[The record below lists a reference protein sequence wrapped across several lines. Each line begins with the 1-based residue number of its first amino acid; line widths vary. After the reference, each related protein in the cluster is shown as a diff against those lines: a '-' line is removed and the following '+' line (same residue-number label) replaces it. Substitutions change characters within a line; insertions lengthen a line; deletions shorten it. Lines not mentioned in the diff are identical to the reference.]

1 VQLYKAGAQR
11 CGVSNQLINHQ
22 KMQSTL
28 KNNGKIQN
36 EDEKKMKIRWE
47 HRIFKPAAQHAHAGA
62 LEEEGGGE
70 GDEEEGEKE
79 EEGGKNS
86 AATRIPPRINL
97 TFHVHT
103 AEEEEKNENGGKVD
117 VAAPEPPKVHTL
129 LRPSVL
135 NQRRKNQKGSKLW
148 PLSLRRSEVN

>member
-1 VQLYKAGAQR
+1 
-11 CGVSNQLINHQ
+11 
-22 KMQSTL
+22 M
-28 KNNGKIQN
+28 GKIQN
-36 EDEKKMKIRWE
+36 EHEKKMKIRWE

-135 NQRRKNQKGSKLW
+135 NQRKKKSEGKQIMASLTTALRSKLRALYALKA
-148 PLSLRRSEVN
+148 LSTDVTKKMKASLTTVPQ

>member
-1 VQLYKAGAQR
+1 
-11 CGVSNQLINHQ
+11 
-22 KMQSTL
+22 ME
-28 KNNGKIQN
+28 KIQN

-47 HRIFKPAAQHAHAGA
+47 HRIFKPAAQYAHAGA
-62 LEEEGGGE
+62 CEEEGEEEGGK
-70 GDEEEGEKE
+70 EEGEKE
-79 EEGGKNS
+79 EDS
-86 AATRIPPRINL
+86 AATTRIPPRINL

-117 VAAPEPPKVHTL
+117 VAAPETPKVHTL

-135 NQRRKNQKGSKLW
+135 NQRRKKQKGSKLW